1 MEHQKLCIGKKGIG
15 KILKCNKHIK
25 NVDTK
30 NPEIKIDYQKMRYQ
44 ENPQIQEDFQRKCY
58 KINPEIKIEYQ
69 KERYQQN
76 AEIDKKNIKIR
87 DIKKTRKI
95 VTRLTVSCNK

>member
-44 ENPQIQEDFQRKCY
+44 ENPQIQKDFQRKCY
-58 KINPEIKIEYQ
+58 KINPENKIECQ

-76 AEIDKKNIKIR
+76 AEIDKKISKSEISR
-87 DIKKTRKI
+87 RQEK
-95 VTRLTVSCNK
+95 L